1 MDDEKLMQVVRITVD
16 GITYPMFAP
25 VIVQENEKVG
35 EIQGLEF
42 GEIVI
47 MKHVVS
53 CLLHGLNNT
62 VQ

>member
-1 MDDEKLMQVVRITVD
+1 MEDEKLMQIVRITVD
-16 GITYPMFAP
+16 GVTYPMFAP
-25 VIVQENEKVG
+25 LIVKDDEEVG

-42 GEIVI
+42 GEIVV

>member
-1 MDDEKLMQVVRITVD
+1 MDDEKLMQIVRITVD

-25 VIVQENEKVG
+25 VICADNEEVG
-35 EIQGLEF
+35 EIQDLEF
-42 GEIVI
+42 GEIVV
-47 MKHVVS
+47 MKHIVS

>member
-1 MDDEKLMQVVRITVD
+1 MDDEKLMQIVRITVD

-25 VIVQENEKVG
+25 VICQNDEEVG
-35 EIQGLEF
+35 EIQDLEF
-42 GEIVI
+42 GEIVV
-47 MKHVVS
+47 MKHIVS

>member
-1 MDDEKLMQVVRITVD
+1 MD

-25 VIVQENEKVG
+25 VIVQDDEEVG
-35 EIQGLEF
+35 EIQALEF

-47 MKHVVS
+47 MKHIVS
-53 CLLHGLNNT
+53 CLLNGLNNT

>member
-1 MDDEKLMQVVRITVD
+1 MDDEKRMQVVRITVD
-16 GITYPMFAP
+16 GIVYPMFAP
-25 VIVQENEKVG
+25 VIVEEDEKVG